1 MRKAKKSV
9 QIEVLAPAQPSNEAM
24 AMIAKLVEQKVNEAL
39 SGKSDDSIFEPFYQG
54 KSVAN
59 RMKGQ
64 MSVSGQRKFA
74 AYFEKWGCMRCETK
88 QTGHKSLGMCL
99 RCHHLIYN
107 RLLGCVRDLDAERP
121 MMDVPLLD
129 RTDSAQQAIL
139 DILKGKR

>member
-9 QIEVLAPAQPSNEAM
+9 QIEVLAPSRPSEEAM
-24 AMIAKLVEQKVNEAL
+24 ATIAKLVEQKVNEAL
-39 SGKSDDSIFEPFYQG
+39 CGKSDDSIFEPFFQG

-88 QTGHKSLGMCL
+88 ETGHKSLGMCL

-107 RLLGCVRDLDAERP
+107 RLLGCVRNLDAERP
-121 MMDVPLLD
+121 MMDVVVD